1 MQLKY
6 VGPKE
11 IISPHG
17 INFKTGK
24 DDKYVYIKT
33 AIQIYNAIAH
43 DYEKNIIYH
52 HNIKELD
59 ENDELLL
66 DRILHLQPK
75 LPETCEKEI
84 KELEAKLDLEIEHVK
99 QLKDL
104 TSEETMVFKNNLIIM
119 KKYRL
124 QRETNKIIYRHV
136 IDIVVDE
143 IIKNRLKEINVPFNE
158 KYWHVFQTI
167 EGDLS
172 NHHGKS
178 IGSTIETNHD
188 NPITITLKINPIF

>member
-33 AIQIYNAIAH
+33 AMQLYSAIHH
-43 DYEKNIIYH
+43 DYEKDKIYH
-52 HNIKELD
+52 HNITKTEDSDEVILD
-59 ENDELLL
+59 K
-66 DRILHLQPK
+66 ILHLQPK
-75 LPETCEKEI
+75 LPIICEKEE

-99 QLKDL
+99 QLTDL
-104 TSEETMVFKNNLIIM
+104 TTEERMVFKNNLIIM
-119 KKYRL
+119 KNYRK

-136 IDIVVDE
+136 IDIIVED
-143 IIKNRLKEINVPFNE
+143 IITNKLKEINVPFNE

-178 IGSTIETNHD
+178 IASEIITNHD